1 MVPAPNGFR
10 GNVRYTRYQH
20 SIGVAWLAAVYCS
33 KLNLDTVH
41 RRLICTAALLHDVGH
56 APLSHSLEPVFK
68 EAFGLDHH
76 LAAKQIL
83 MGQIELGREIHLLLR
98 ANNVDV
104 DRVVAIMFG
113 EEEACS
119 GFFGGPINFDTIE
132 GILRAEAYARRRPH
146 IAGPEIVL
154 DAAMRRASDN
164 DRIVVDEFWMQKDRI
179 YRHLINSRRGVLADF
194 ACQLFMRRNINKLEP
209 GDYFTT
215 ESLIFRKLP
224 GLRQFLTRRSF
235 ESDIML
241 LLDRPIDFKVRRFY
255 IDLSGDFFKRQDT
268 IRYRQNK
275 VDFILRPER
284 AGPEAPAEVEQE
296 LFDDDGYRSGKG
308 AFRTRA

>member
-1 MVPAPNGFR
+1 
-10 GNVRYTRYQH
+10 
-20 SIGVAWLAAVYCS
+20 
-33 KLNLDTVH
+33 
-41 RRLICTAALLHDVGH
+41 
-56 APLSHSLEPVFK
+56 
-68 EAFGLDHH
+68 
-76 LAAKQIL
+76 
-83 MGQIELGREIHLLLR
+83 MGQIELGREFNLLLR

-179 YRHLINSRRGVLADF
+179 YRHLINSRRGVFVDF

-235 ESDIML
+235 EFDIML